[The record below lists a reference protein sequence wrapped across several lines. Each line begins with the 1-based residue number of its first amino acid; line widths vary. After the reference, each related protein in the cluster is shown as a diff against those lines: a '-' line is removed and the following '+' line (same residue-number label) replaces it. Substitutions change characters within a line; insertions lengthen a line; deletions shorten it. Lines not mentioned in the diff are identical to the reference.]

1 MQARKQGRA
10 AATVC
15 STAFETLG
23 RAQARALGEPGLPLL
38 VIPHP
43 FGTRT
48 RDEISALAQ
57 SCAEQ
62 LAALAVPGGAV
73 TAVASPSGNVA
84 HGPIRSARIAVPD
97 DIDAVQRLFRE
108 KRWGDGLPV
117 IPPTS
122 QRVETMLARHSLSPE
137 TLVSKIAPGF
147 GAATMEAI
155 AVNAVAAGCDPE
167 LLPLVV
173 AAIRGITDEEFNL
186 QGIQATTNSVAVW
199 VIVNGP
205 GANQLGFNA
214 GINCLGQG
222 SWANATLGRA
232 VHLVMQNVGGALPGE
247 MDRATHG
254 QPGKFTFCCAENEAQ
269 SPWAAL
275 HVERGFRAEATT
287 ITVVGAEG
295 TMNMNTHAKKPD
307 QLLQVMAET
316 MIHPPSNEY
325 THGGEPWIILSPEH
339 ADILHKAGM
348 SKADVKRELWERSRM
363 AAKHLS
369 DGEMLRTLASR
380 KQEFGGQITPE
391 TMLTISHRPDDIGI
405 LVAGGAG
412 THSVYVPCFGNSRAI
427 TIEVQRS

>member
-1 MQARKQGRA
+1 VQARKQGRA

-38 VIPHP
+38 IIPHP

-48 RDEISALAQ
+48 RDEIVLLAED
-57 SCAEQ
+57 CAAQ
-62 LAALAVPGGAV
+62 LAALTGAGGVGAAPAGATAPAVH
-73 TAVASPSGNVA
+73 AST
-84 HGPIRSARIAVPD
+84 RSARLEVAD
-97 DIDAVQRLFRE
+97 DIEAVQRLFRE
-108 KRWGDGLPV
+108 KRWSDGLPV
-117 IPPTS
+117 IPPTV
-122 QRVETMLARHSLSPE
+122 QRVEAMLARHGLSAE
-137 TLVSKIAPGF
+137 TLVARVAPAF
-147 GAATMEAI
+147 GAATLEAI
-155 AVNAVAAGCDPE
+155 AANAVAAGCDPDM
-167 LLPLVV
+167 LPLVV
-173 AAIRGITDEEFNL
+173 AAIRGTADERFNL

-205 GANQLGFNA
+205 GAAQLGFNA
-214 GINCLGQG
+214 GVNCLGQG
-222 SWANATLGRA
+222 TWANATLGRA
-232 VHLVMQNVGGALPGE
+232 VHLVLQNVGGALPGE

-254 QPGKFTFCCAENEAQ
+254 QPGKVTFCCSENEAQ
-269 SPWAAL
+269 SPWAPL
-275 HVERGFRAEATT
+275 HVERGFRQEATT

-295 TMNMNTHAKKPD
+295 TMNMNTHAKKPE

-339 ADILHKAGM
+339 AEILSRAGM
-348 SKADVKRELWERSRM
+348 SKADVKRELWTRSRM

-380 KQEFGGQITPE
+380 KAEFGGEITPE
-391 TMLTISHRPDDIGI
+391 TLLTISQSPDDIGI
-405 LVAGGAG
+405 LVAGGPG

-427 TIEVQRS
+427 TIEVERR